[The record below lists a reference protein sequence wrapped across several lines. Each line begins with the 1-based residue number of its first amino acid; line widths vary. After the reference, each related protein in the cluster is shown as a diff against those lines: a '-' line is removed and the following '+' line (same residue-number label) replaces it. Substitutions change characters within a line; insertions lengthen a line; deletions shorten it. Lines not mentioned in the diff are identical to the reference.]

1 MQGQSNGRLKE
12 KKSRNNVYRTNRG
25 SNFLEGKFSNRDNI
39 RAPIHSRR
47 EREFRNL
54 KRCFFPKEET
64 HPFPHQ

>member
-47 EREFRNL
+47 EREF
-54 KRCFFPKEET
+54 
-64 HPFPHQ
+64 